1 MWLWVLLIGA
11 LICAISLFLILRPA
25 QLPGLLDRVFGSRWL
40 YAAALVRLLLGAALI
55 AAAPGVAFPGAVELC
70 GWLFV
75 LGGLGLVVIPAPLL
89 RRIADWFSALS
100 PLATRLWL
108 ILALSFGLFLVYAA
122 LA

>member
-1 MWLWVLLIGA
+1 MWQWVLLIGA

-40 YAAALVRLLLGAALI
+40 YAAALLRLLLGAALI

>member
-40 YAAALVRLLLGAALI
+40 YAAALVRLMLGAALI

>member
-1 MWLWVLLIGA
+1 MWQWVLLIGA

-40 YAAALVRLLLGAALI
+40 YAAALVRLMLGAALI

>member
-1 MWLWVLLIGA
+1 MWQWVLLIGA

-100 PLATRLWL
+100 LLATRLWL